1 MTPIKPVKNR
11 KEFKAA
17 LARLEKVFDAA
28 PGTKAADEAEVLE
41 TLITAYEEKHFPIP
55 PPDPI
60 EAIQFYME
68 QKGYTMKEL
77 EKALGYKSRVSE
89 ILSRKRKLNLSMIR
103 RLHSKW
109 KIPLESLV
117 SEY

>member
-1 MTPIKPVKNR
+1 MKPIRNNKQ
-11 KEFKAA
+11 FKAA
-17 LARLEKVFDAA
+17 LVKLEKVFDAE

-41 TLITAYEEKHFPIP
+41 LLITDYEEKHYPIP

-60 EAIQFYME
+60 EAIKFYME

-103 RLHSKW
+103 SLHKKW
-109 KIPLESLV
+109 NIPLESLV
-117 SEY
+117 SDY